1 MPDNNEIL
9 LNETELPGL
18 TVQAGDDSYENLDSN
33 SLPKINGIKLIGDK
47 TAEQL
52 GLVSSDDLTTTS
64 SRALQTIL
72 GTIMDLIYPV
82 GYILITLKSG
92 NPSTWDGK
100 DSNNQ
105 PIQGPWSG
113 TTWEQIPGRFLVG
126 VGANGN
132 NAQAADYLNFTT
144 MGTGGYAKSILPA
157 HEHST
162 NLTKATT
169 LGTEPGGASRHSHG
183 TPSPHT
189 YFMTRTNNITIG
201 AEYGRRKV
209 KIDSGSKY
217 YAQTAGAGELA
228 STTKTSS
235 TDIFP
240 HTHEYTIPPVHV
252 LPAGVSNPNNSNLP
266 PYMTVYMWKRT
277 S

>member
-18 TVQAGDDSYENLDSN
+18 TVQAGDNTYAG
-33 SLPKINGIKLIGDK
+33 LPDKPRINNIEITGNKLGSDYN
-47 TAEQL
+47 
-52 GLVSSDDLTTTS
+52 LVSIDDLNDTDST
-64 SRALQTIL
+64 ALQTIL
-72 GTIMDLIYPV
+72 GTVMNLIYPV
-82 GYILITLKSG
+82 GSILISLKEG
-92 NPSTWDGK
+92 NPSTWE
-100 DSNNQ
+100 
-105 PIQGPWSG
+105 GPWSG

-157 HEHST
+157 HEHQT
-162 NLTKATT
+162 NLTKTT
-169 LGTEPGGASRHSHG
+169 TMRTDPGGESRHSHG

-209 KIDSGSKY
+209 KIDSDSKY
-217 YAQTAGAGELA
+217 YAQTAGASELA
-228 STTKTSS
+228 STTKTNS

-252 LPAGVSNPNNSNLP
+252 LPTGVSNPNNSNLP

>member
-1 MPDNNEIL
+1 MSDNNEIL

-18 TVQAGDDSYENLDSN
+18 TVQAGENTYAG
-33 SLPKINGIKLIGDK
+33 LPDKPRINNIEISGNKLGSDYN
-47 TAEQL
+47 
-52 GLVSSDDLTTTS
+52 LVSIDDLNNTGST
-64 SRALQTIL
+64 ALQTIL
-72 GTIMDLIYPV
+72 GTVMNLIYPV
-82 GYILITLKSG
+82 GSILISLRDG
-92 NPSTWDGK
+92 NPNTWDGK

-157 HEHST
+157 HEHQT
-162 NLTKATT
+162 NLTKTT
-169 LGTEPGGASRHSHG
+169 TMRTDPGGESRHSHG

-209 KIDSGSKY
+209 KIDSDSKY
-217 YAQTAGAGELA
+217 YAQTAGASELA
-228 STTKTSS
+228 STTKTNS

-252 LPAGVSNPNNSNLP
+252 LPTGVSNPNNSNLP